1 MLKISNAVSC
11 SFLLHVVFFRP
22 IRIESNLKC
31 LIHNLQS
38 SIQIFYNCIDLPA
51 QIYLVHPSDH
61 TTIMSDTPATSTF
74 QTRLKSLMHGTY
86 LPNMRRSVQTI
97 VLYEADRCLKAQY
110 KLLRPFQRKIALHD
124 AATDLARTLDW
135 IPGGHKSEVMF
146 RTATGKKPLSPDL
159 AWRRM
164 KLIDRDIAKTII
176 PGVRPF
182 MGPGVTHQAAC
193 DAYIQSQFNLIS
205 KSKVDGDGGENAK
218 ESPVPS
224 SWEYSHISVFL
235 AYRMYYDGE
244 AIATDL
250 PPPIDPNPSRKVP
263 KKKPNEY
270 PPPLVPGASPSIDG
284 GDGNVSDELQAY
296 AGQLDS
302 SSPVRGGTRGAD
314 HIDDTTRRAMLKEVK
329 DHLDVIKE
337 LEGIMPAAEAEQR
350 KRALYA
356 AMPPP
361 PGPYKRARTA
371 IATVPVPATVASPPK
386 KKKKKKKAAAAA
398 AAAAAAP
405 VGTAATAAAAASY
418 DDDDDDNFITDI

>member
-1 MLKISNAVSC
+1 
-11 SFLLHVVFFRP
+11 
-22 IRIESNLKC
+22 
-31 LIHNLQS
+31 
-38 SIQIFYNCIDLPA
+38 
-51 QIYLVHPSDH
+51 
-61 TTIMSDTPATSTF
+61 MSDPPATF
-74 QTRLKSLMHGTY
+74 QTRLKSLMQGTY
-86 LPNMRRSVQTI
+86 LPNMRRSVQTV

-124 AATDLARTLDW
+124 AAADLANTLDW

-146 RTATGKKPLSPDL
+146 RTASGKKPLSPEL

-164 KLIDRDIAKTII
+164 KLIDREIAKTII
-176 PGVRPF
+176 PGVKPF
-182 MGPGVTHQAAC
+182 MGPDVTHQQAC
-193 DAYIQSQFNLIS
+193 DAYIQSQFILIS
-205 KSKVDGDGGENAK
+205 KSSKVDNDGGDNAK
-218 ESPVPS
+218 ETPVPS

-263 KKKPNEY
+263 RKKPKEY
-270 PPPLVPGASPSIDG
+270 PPPPLVSGALPSVDG

-302 SSPVRGGTRGAD
+302 VSPVRGRTRG
-314 HIDDTTRRAMLKEVK
+314 IDDTARRAMLKEVK
-329 DHLDVIKE
+329 DHLDVIKD

-371 IATVPVPATVASPPK
+371 IATAPVPAAVASPPK
-386 KKKKKKKAAAAA
+386 KKKAAKVAAAAA

-405 VGTAATAAAAASY
+405 VGTASTAAAAASAASY
-418 DDDDDDNFITDI
+418 DDDDNFITDI